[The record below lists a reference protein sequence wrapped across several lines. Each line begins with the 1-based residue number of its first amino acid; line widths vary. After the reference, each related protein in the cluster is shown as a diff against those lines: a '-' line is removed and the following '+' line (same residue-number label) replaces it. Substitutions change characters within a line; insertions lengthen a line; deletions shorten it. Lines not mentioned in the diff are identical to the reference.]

1 MDDINRIFDET
12 QIKIESERSKSA
24 DAGMGGAPTGGGDMG
39 Y

>member
-1 MDDINRIFDET
+1 MGLL
-12 QIKIESERSKSA
+12 QIKIESERNKSS